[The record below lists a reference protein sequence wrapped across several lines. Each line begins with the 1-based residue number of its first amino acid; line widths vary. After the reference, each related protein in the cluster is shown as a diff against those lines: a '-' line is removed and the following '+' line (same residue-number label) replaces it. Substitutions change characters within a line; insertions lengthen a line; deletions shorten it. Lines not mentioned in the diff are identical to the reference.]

1 MVLNESKE
9 TQIICDSK
17 IFEENFIVNGNI
29 YTSFINGM
37 NISLEYYSGV
47 QNDEDVKIIGDL
59 VKLFDS
65 DNLHVYIFYNIFKF
79 VYFRF
84 LNQKFKFQKTYPF
97 ST

>member
-9 TQIICDSK
+9 TQIISDSK
-17 IFEENFIVNGNI
+17 IFEENFIINGNI
-29 YTSFINGM
+29 YTPFINGM

-65 DNLHVYIFYNIFKF
+65 DNLHVYI
-79 VYFRF
+79 
-84 LNQKFKFQKTYPF
+84 L
-97 ST
+97 

>member
-9 TQIICDSK
+9 TQIISDSK
-17 IFEENFIVNGNI
+17 IFEENFIINGNI

-37 NISLEYYSGV
+37 NISLEYCSGV

-65 DNLHVYIFYNIFKF
+65 DNLHVYI
-79 VYFRF
+79 
-84 LNQKFKFQKTYPF
+84 L
-97 ST
+97 